1 MKKRFEF
8 KLAPVLKL
16 RKYKQKNA
24 EFELGKVNRR
34 IEETIDDIDKRK
46 SDIEL
51 FQSELNKNPTM
62 EMIKYFTGFIYGH
75 EGKIKSLQEELR
87 RLYEDQKEKIE
98 ILSKAKADSEILEN
112 MKEDKLKKFKKDYQ
126 KQVDLE
132 IEENFLIMKRGAR

>member
-75 EGKIKSLQEELR
+75 EGKIKSLQEELQ